1 MFYINIILCFML
13 NSNFRQPSHNF
24 QESDK
29 IFWHDRV
36 LAKSILK
43 FFPKWVY
50 PNHIT
55 VFRFAATPIVV
66 ILMLYGRY
74 YIGLFAFL
82 AVAFTDALDGSL
94 ARVRNQI
101 TQWGKA
107 YDPLADKILI
117 GSMVFIIVLRY
128 IDFWTALIIIGLEV
142 VIVLAGWIRQ
152 RREGRVIEANRWG
165 KIKMMLQVLGVS
177 ILLISIIFNW
187 ASLIPLASGTL
198 YLAIAFAVVS
208 LLTYGI

>member
-13 NSNFRQPSHNF
+13 NSNFRQPAHNF

-82 AVAFTDALDGSL
+82 AIAFTDALDGSL
-94 ARVRNQI
+94 ARTRNQI

-117 GSMVFIIVLRY
+117 SSMVFIIVLRY
-128 IDFWTALIIIGLEV
+128 IDFWTALIIIGLEII
-142 VIVLAGWIRQ
+142 IVLAGWLRQ